1 MGRILPL
8 IPGSQSLNMDP
19 STRRQRL
26 GTAQLAVGL
35 WMLVAA
41 LVACVTWPGPKD
53 VERIDLA
60 AASLPVVGLVGV
72 YLSVTAILHL
82 AIGTRL
88 RQELRLRYDGILV
101 LFADHLG
108 VLAMIAKVSLSNPA
122 SPVYLT
128 GSEVLLGV
136 LVTSAL
142 LSLTA
147 GLLCWFVVP
156 EAFTE
161 PENGFEADP
170 KPKSWTARV
179 LLVALCLHVPIT
191 LGLLYALWRLDLQPL
206 LLVE

>member
-1 MGRILPL
+1 
-8 IPGSQSLNMDP
+8 MDL

-53 VERIDLA
+53 LERVDLA
-60 AASLPVVGLVGV
+60 AASLPVVGLVWA
-72 YLSVTAILHL
+72 YLSVTAMIHL

-88 RQELRLRYDGILV
+88 RQELRLRYGGILV
-101 LFADHLG
+101 LFADHMA
-108 VLAMIAKVSLSNPA
+108 VLAMLVNVSLRNPA

-128 GSEVLLGV
+128 GSEILLGM
-136 LVTSAL
+136 LVTSTL

-156 EAFTE
+156 EAFSE
-161 PENGFEADP
+161 PDNDFDEDP
-170 KPKSWTARV
+170 KLPSWTTRG
-179 LLVALCLHVPIT
+179 LQVAVWLHLAIT